1 MVILKK
7 PPVGIKEAKIEKALA
22 LMLEAG
28 EKMLVDG
35 IPGLAWWWVVRR
47 EGRADK
53 SGRVSGALNAELE
66 GVH

>member
-1 MVILKK
+1 M
-7 PPVGIKEAKIEKALA
+7 GIKEAKIEKALA

-35 IPGLAWWWVVRR
+35 MDSWFRGERAWWWVMRR

>member
-1 MVILKK
+1 MSGGRPYALVILKK

-35 IPGLAWWWVVRR
+35 IPGL
-47 EGRADK
+47 EGR
-53 SGRVSGALNAELE
+53 GRG
-66 GVH
+66 GGW